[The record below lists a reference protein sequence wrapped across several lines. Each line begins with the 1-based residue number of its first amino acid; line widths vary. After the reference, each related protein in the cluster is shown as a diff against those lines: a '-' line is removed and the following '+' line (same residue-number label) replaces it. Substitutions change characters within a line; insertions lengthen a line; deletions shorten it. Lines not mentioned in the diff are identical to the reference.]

1 MHDITPSRLTYGDDP
16 DQFVEFFEAASKQ
29 DSTVV
34 VLVHGGYWRSALT
47 AELMEPLVQHFLS
60 QDISVANVEYR
71 RGVENP
77 WPTPLKDVQS
87 AVQTLREHTRG
98 ELFGIGHSVGGQ
110 LVLLAE
116 KSFDSVVALAPVTDA
131 ARIYTERWGDDAAQ
145 EYFQRSP
152 EAAPTLYASASAV
165 HQAAVGTNL
174 LVVHGN
180 NDDRVPLRHSL
191 DYVAAQWESGAA
203 VDTLFLAFLDHLE
216 CIDPQHAAWTY
227 IMQWLENQRGRNH

>member
-16 DQFVEFFEAASKQ
+16 DQYVDFFEAASNP
-29 DSTVV
+29 DSTVM

-47 AELMEPLVQHFLS
+47 ADLMEPLVQHFLH
-60 QDISVANVEYR
+60 QGISVANVEYR
-71 RGVENP
+71 RGVDNP
-77 WPTPLKDVQS
+77 WPTPLQDVQK
-87 AVQTLREHTRG
+87 AVQTLRDHTHG

-116 KSFDSVVALAPVTDA
+116 KSFDFVVALAPVTDV
-131 ARIYTERWGDDAAQ
+131 ARIYTERWGDDAAR
-145 EYFQRSP
+145 EYFQQSP

-165 HQAAVGTNL
+165 HQAAAGTNL

-180 NDDRVPLRHSL
+180 DDDRVPLRHSL
-191 DYVAAQWESGAA
+191 DYVAAQWASGAA

-216 CIDPQHAAWTY
+216 CIDPQHPAWTY
-227 IMQWLENQRGRNH
+227 IMQWLENQRGKNH

>member
-1 MHDITPSRLTYGDDP
+1 MYDITPSRLTYGDDP
-16 DQFVEFFEAASKQ
+16 DQYVDFFEAASKQ
-29 DSTVV
+29 DSTVM

-47 AELMEPLVQHFLS
+47 ADLMESLVWYFLN
-60 QDISVANVEYR
+60 QGISVANVEYR

-77 WPTPLKDVQS
+77 WPRPLQDVQR
-87 AVQTLREHTRG
+87 AAQTLRDHTRG

-131 ARIYTERWGDDAAQ
+131 ARIYTERWGDDAAR
-145 EYFQRSP
+145 EYFQQSP
-152 EAAPTLYASASAV
+152 EVAPTLYASASAV
-165 HQAAVGTNL
+165 HQAAVAANL

-191 DYVAAQWESGAA
+191 DYVAAQWASGAA

-216 CIDPQHAAWTY
+216 CIDPQHPAWTY
-227 IMQWLENQRGRNH
+227 IMQWLENQRVRNR

>member
-16 DQFVEFFEAASKQ
+16 DQYVDFFEATSKQ
-29 DSTVV
+29 DSTVM

-47 AELMEPLVQHFLS
+47 TDLMESLVRYFLN
-60 QDISVANVEYR
+60 QGISVANVEYR

-77 WPTPLKDVQS
+77 WPTPLQDVQR
-87 AVQTLREHTRG
+87 AVQTLGDHTRG

-131 ARIYTERWGDDAAQ
+131 ARIYTERWGDDAAR
-145 EYFQRSP
+145 EYFQQSP

-165 HQAAVGTNL
+165 HQAAVAANL

-191 DYVAAQWESGAA
+191 DYVAAQWASGAA

-216 CIDPQHAAWTY
+216 CIDPQHPAWTY
-227 IMQWLENQRGRNH
+227 IMQWLENQRVRDR